1 MNSPDHGSKDYLLPK
16 PFIKSWRA
24 GMVLII
30 SCLHHLD
37 SSTVKKEEGMVWK
50 CVCVRVCMCVFQIA
64 FFGYISSEMIK
75 EL

>member
-1 MNSPDHGSKDYLLPK
+1 
-16 PFIKSWRA
+16 
-24 GMVLII
+24 MVLII

-50 CVCVRVCMCVFQIA
+50 YVCVRCVCVRVCMCVFQIA